1 MVLVNMLEKEQGN
14 NKIITSGIAI
24 TILAMIMMLF
34 TKYTVVNL
42 QNQVGALD
50 YKINRYKQDY
60 HVLQA
65 EWAYLTSPK
74 RIEILAKAY
83 LKGNK
88 EITAEQLKSIEKMD
102 SYYVAKGKSNSKKAF
117 AMNK

>member
-1 MVLVNMLEKEQGN
+1 MVLVNILEKEQGHG
-14 NKIITSGIAI
+14 KMITFGIAT
-24 TILAMIMMLF
+24 TILAMALMLF

-50 YKINRYKQDY
+50 HQINKYKQDY

-65 EWAYLTSPK
+65 EWTYLTSPK
-74 RIEILAKAY
+74 RIEILAEAY

-88 EITAEQLKSIEKMD
+88 EITAEQLKNIEKMD
-102 SYYVAKGKSNSKKAF
+102 AYYVAKGKSNSKKAF